1 MSLDSRY
8 ADRKRPLIIDNP
20 WIIPTEKKSS
30 FLYLCSESTSSDFYR
45 FQFFHINL

>member
-20 WIIPTEKKSS
+20 WIILTEKNLVFYTYAVNLHQVIFIDFNSS
-30 FLYLCSESTSSDFYR
+30 T
-45 FQFFHINL
+45 